1 MWRVVVEFFFFFFFW
16 VVFFFFFFLVGVG
29 GCGFV
34 RWWLSVLLRQW
45 FFGGHC
51 CGSDGCALLLVCKC
65 V

>member
-1 MWRVVVEFFFFFFFW
+1 MWRVVVEFFFFF
-16 VVFFFFFFLVGVG
+16 LVGIG

-51 CGSDGCALLLVCKC
+51 CGSDGCALLPLLLVCKC